1 LAMDSPQETQKRV
14 RHRWHRG
21 GGHPVQGMTSD
32 FGCTDSVGPKIGHG
46 APQPGWNLA
55 ESVGDPDE
63 HPTGVHNSKI
73 VLCPRFDP
81 VPGLLE
87 VEL

>member
-14 RHRWHRG
+14 RHRWHR

>member
-1 LAMDSPQETQKRV
+1 VSGIGGI
-14 RHRWHRG
+14 G
-21 GGHPVQGMTSD
+21 GGNPVQGMTSD